1 MSAARLTQSC
11 AGRLRAPYFFAG
23 TSCADENASNSP
35 VTGAAPAASSPAR
48 TPASTAA
55 LRASSWRDVSSGG
68 ALLIGDSSEGSLSVD
83 LSTPPRSRRYTY
95 GFAELASSTGT
106 PNSAMCSFTTR
117 SRSPP
122 IPALTPLSSR
132 VSRNSLASP
141 GSIPANS
148 GDVLAT
154 AAGPWKRSTAS
165 LLASTLAHARAIIS
179 RSKLAIARG
188 VGAFSSHVANDQA
201 SNKAELAPIPLNGDI
216 GCAASPMATT
226 LDLALAPVG
235 GGGGR
240 SLSYSGPAHDSSQTA
255 SANIRAIGSCHP
267 WVTDRTNSLTPP
279 GPALGADAMDRACVS
294 VTRTEICHIVRCDEL
309 EPSPRL
315 SASFSSSSSSSSAR
329 ATVGSSSSLGSFS
342 SQPAPRPRA
351 ARPLLNGIVKILARS
366 PSRV

>member
-1 MSAARLTQSC
+1 
-11 AGRLRAPYFFAG
+11 
-23 TSCADENASNSP
+23 
-35 VTGAAPAASSPAR
+35 
-48 TPASTAA
+48 
-55 LRASSWRDVSSGG
+55 
-68 ALLIGDSSEGSLSVD
+68 
-83 LSTPPRSRRYTY
+83 
-95 GFAELASSTGT
+95 
-106 PNSAMCSFTTR
+106 MCSFTTR

-179 RSKLAIARG
+179 RSKFAIARG

-201 SNKAELAPIPLNGDI
+201 SNKAELAPMPLNGDI

-255 SANIRAIGSCHP
+255 FANIWAIGSCQP
-267 WVTDRTNSLTPP
+267 SVTDRTNSLTPP
-279 GPALGADAMDRACVS
+279 GPTRGADAMDRACVS
-294 VTRTEICHIVRCDEL
+294 VTRTEICHIVRCEEL

-315 SASFSSSSSSSSAR
+315 SAVSSSSSSSAR
-329 ATVGSSSSLGSFS
+329 ATVGSSLGSFS

-351 ARPLLNGIVKILARS
+351 ARPLLNGIVNILARS

>member
-1 MSAARLTQSC
+1 MS
-11 AGRLRAPYFFAG
+11 
-23 TSCADENASNSP
+23 
-35 VTGAAPAASSPAR
+35 
-48 TPASTAA
+48 
-55 LRASSWRDVSSGG
+55 
-68 ALLIGDSSEGSLSVD
+68 
-83 LSTPPRSRRYTY
+83 
-95 GFAELASSTGT
+95 
-106 PNSAMCSFTTR
+106 SFTTR

-179 RSKLAIARG
+179 RSKFAIARG

-240 SLSYSGPAHDSSQTA
+240 SLSYSGPAHDSSQMA

-294 VTRTEICHIVRCDEL
+294 VTRTEICHIVRCEEL

-315 SASFSSSSSSSSAR
+315 SAVSSSSSSSSSAR
-329 ATVGSSSSLGSFS
+329 ATVGSISSLGSFS